1 MVDQVSISADDMQS
15 QRIARFADL
24 QANTEAFVDIRIPGN
39 ARDIY
44 QVIGPVVSE
53 SDEATGPIK
62 PRGFNLAYIR
72 APHNNGASLHFHD
85 TIEVFTAIV
94 GQWEIFWK
102 NLEGDEH
109 KTVLN
114 PYDTISV
121 PEGVS
126 RGFRNLGDENNLM
139 MAVLEGTDPGRVHWP
154 QDTLDEAKKYG
165 LALNEHGDLAEI
177 PGSDA

>member
-1 MVDQVSISADDMQS
+1 MNPCSAVGCATSSFS
-15 QRIARFADL
+15 Q
-24 QANTEAFVDIRIPGN
+24 
-39 ARDIY
+39 
-44 QVIGPVVSE
+44 

-72 APHNNGASLHFHD
+72 APHDNGASLHFHD

-139 MAVLEGTDPGRVHWP
+139 IAVLEGTDPGRVHWP
-154 QDTLDEAKKYG
+154 KETIDEAKKYG
-165 LALNEHGDLAEI
+165 LGLDENGDMVEI
-177 PGSDA
+177 GESGD